1 MPLSKVSVLT
11 VTASDAT
18 GHSGIQMDVKT
29 ISEMG
34 GHALSV
40 VSSVSMLNPQGKQH
54 LVDLPKETVLQ
65 QLCSGISFETP
76 RAVKIGMARDAET
89 IVALGQTLEPMAEN
103 VPVVCAP
110 GILSFEN
117 KRLID
122 DTAVEALVSVLI
134 PQSLLLVLRCNEAEV
149 VLQRSINSDEDMAE
163 SAAALHKMG
172 ARWVMLRGGLQT
184 QGRCTALLL
193 GPGTKQFFASYNVD
207 GWRQHGVGGALTAA
221 IATRLALGDDVP
233 TAISKAHD
241 YVRSQVV
248 YAVNPD
254 ARNWRPSDLYNQFM
268 SLVAQYYR
276 TTHDVNSYAEKL
288 SISTRYLSRL
298 TNKYVN
304 KSPKQV
310 IADYI
315 AQEARIL
322 LETTR
327 LSVQEIAFRLGFP
340 DQASFSKFFKK
351 HKGQSPSTFRS

>member
-1 MPLSKVSVLT
+1 MLLSKASVLT
-11 VTASDAT
+11 ITVSDST
-18 GHSGIQMDVKT
+18 GHSGMQMDVKT

-40 VSSVSMLNPQGKQH
+40 VSSVSMLNPQGKQQ

-65 QLCSGISFETP
+65 QVHSSVSFETP
-76 RAVKIGMARDAET
+76 RAVKVGMVRDAET
-89 IVALGQTLEPMAEN
+89 IAALGQVMEKMPEN
-103 VPVVCAP
+103 MPLVCAP

-117 KRLID
+117 KRLIED
-122 DTAVEALVSVLI
+122 AAVDALVASLF
-134 PQSLLLVLRCNEAEV
+134 PQSLLLVLRCNEAEI
-149 VLQRSINSDEDMAE
+149 VLHRRIDSDEDMLE
-163 SAAALHKMG
+163 SAVALHKMG

>member
-1 MPLSKVSVLT
+1 MLLSKVSVLT
-11 VTASDAT
+11 VNASDAT

-76 RAVKIGMARDAET
+76 RAMKIGMARDAET

-122 DTAVEALVSVLI
+122 DTAVEALVSALI

-340 DQASFSKFFKK
+340 DQAAFSKFFKK
-351 HKGQSPSTFRS
+351 HKGQAPSTFRS